1 MSMSSDGKALE
12 TKIQILINGVDSGT
26 FTITGGVD
34 IESIAVVSSG
44 LVDVLKE
51 KLLKKEINI

>member
-1 MSMSSDGKALE
+1 MSSDGKALE

-26 FTITGGVD
+26 FTIAGGVD